1 MAWSRANALL
11 VSAEA
16 TAATLFETAERELA
30 EAQAA
35 QNAVGDD
42 LHAAEQ
48 DLAITRQRAV
58 QLSESVDAFR
68 HLLGERLIDEHFFA
82 RGHESVNG
90 ASPWLP
96 DSLQHKRED
105 LMFAALAVH
114 RAFID
119 TAAQKVLH
127 NLSALMDVLPSG
139 RVNDQARRKL
149 LGDLW
154 STLFLVVSVIST
166 TFASVDR
173 MLGDLPPGS
182 IGWLLI
188 DEAGQALPQAAVGAI
203 MRSKRAILVGDPLQ
217 VPPVVTLPERLNSGI
232 CKFFNL
238 DEHAW
243 SAPDASSQ
251 TLADRASRFQAAFR
265 FGNGERYVGIPLLVH
280 RRCQEP
286 MFGVSNKIAYD
297 GKMVH
302 APGPRE
308 PGLVGATLGPSRW
321 LDLDADAET
330 KWCPA
335 EGELVVTLLRKLAAA
350 GIEDPDL
357 FIITPFRIVAQEMR
371 RRLEAER
378 EILLAFRVDSRE
390 WGNDHIGTIH
400 TVQGR
405 EVDTVILLLAAP
417 KASQGGARTWAAET
431 PNILNIAVS
440 RARQNL
446 YVVGSFGAWSGV
458 GHARELA
465 RSMERVRV
473 AQGETVHSVQ

>member
-1 MAWSRANALL
+1 
-11 VSAEA
+11 
-16 TAATLFETAERELA
+16 
-30 EAQAA
+30 
-35 QNAVGDD
+35 
-42 LHAAEQ
+42 
-48 DLAITRQRAV
+48 
-58 QLSESVDAFR
+58 
-68 HLLGERLIDEHFFA
+68 
-82 RGHESVNG
+82 
-90 ASPWLP
+90 
-96 DSLQHKRED
+96 
-105 LMFAALAVH
+105 
-114 RAFID
+114 
-119 TAAQKVLH
+119 
-127 NLSALMDVLPSG
+127 
-139 RVNDQARRKL
+139 
-149 LGDLW
+149 
-154 STLFLVVSVIST
+154 
-166 TFASVDR
+166 
-173 MLGDLPPGS
+173 
-182 IGWLLI
+182 
-188 DEAGQALPQAAVGAI
+188 
-203 MRSKRAILVGDPLQ
+203 
-217 VPPVVTLPERLNSGI
+217 
-232 CKFFNL
+232 
-238 DEHAW
+238 
-243 SAPDASSQ
+243 
-251 TLADRASRFQAAFR
+251 
-265 FGNGERYVGIPLLVH
+265 
-280 RRCQEP
+280 
-286 MFGVSNKIAYD
+286 
-297 GKMVH
+297 
-302 APGPRE
+302 
-308 PGLVGATLGPSRW
+308 VGATLGPSRW